1 MPSMDEGRL
10 EQVSEAMV
18 LRIGH
23 RGAMGYEPENTIRSF
38 RKALDLGCHMIEM
51 DVHRCRTGELVVIH
65 DDTLERTTNGTGP
78 VRGKTLS
85 ELRTLDAGGG
95 EKIPLLEEVFDA
107 IQGKAWVNI
116 EIKGAGTARPLAHLI
131 ERFHKEKGWHNDD
144 FLISS
149 FDHEELS
156 AFRKL
161 DPETP
166 VGILFKEIPAGLFE
180 FARYIGAS
188 YFNPLFRIV
197 DHGLVDAAHR
207 DGIKV
212 LVWTVNEPED
222 IDRMKSLGVDG
233 ICSNYPDRI

>member
-1 MPSMDEGRL
+1 MI
-10 EQVSEAMV
+10 MV

-23 RGAMGYEPENTIRSF
+23 RGAMGYEPENTLRSF
-38 RKALDLGCHMIEM
+38 RRALGMDCHMVEL

-78 VRGKTLS
+78 VREKTLA
-85 ELRTLDAGGG
+85 ELRTLDAGKG
-95 EKIPLLEEVFDA
+95 EKIPLLEEVLDA
-107 IQGKAWVNI
+107 IREKAGVNV
-116 EIKGAGTARPLAHLI
+116 ELKGPGTARPLAHLI
-131 ERFHKEKGWHNDD
+131 ERLRREKGWRNEA
-144 FLISS
+144 FLVSS
-149 FDHEELS
+149 FDYDELS

-161 DPETP
+161 DPEIP
-166 VGILFKEIPAGLFE
+166 IGILFKEVPVGLFE
-180 FARYIGAS
+180 FARYIRALS
-188 YFNPLFRIV
+188 FNPLFRIV
-197 DHGLVDAAHR
+197 DNGLVDAAHR